1 MAREMTMDQRTSPRG
16 AWETSDTREPAG
28 PAVKV
33 DAQRPVVRDVL
44 PSVVEAAPTAIAVFR
59 KDRSIGYRNPAWT
72 SIVGSDDRIADG
84 QATPVALA
92 IQQGVGSTSE
102 EHGIR
107 RPDGR
112 ASRILL
118 SVVPILAE
126 DGAPVGAIAYAE
138 PLDRVAAATLREAF
152 LGVLSHELRT
162 PITSIYGG
170 SQLLLREELSAD
182 VRAQVLE
189 DVAAEAEQ
197 LQRRVEDLLAVARV
211 ERGLNVALR
220 EPIPIKRSIE
230 AAVAGEH
237 RRSPD
242 QRYVVRVDPK
252 LPPAMGDDGQVR
264 QVLRNLLSI
273 AAEAT
278 PPGRAIMVLASETDG
293 WVEVRIND
301 RGPGL
306 DPDAL
311 DDPDGDLFS
320 LPYRHPAAGGHVPR
334 SGLGL
339 YVARALVEANGG
351 RLWLRSRR
359 GGGTE
364 AGFTLPAYRDAA

>member
-1 MAREMTMDQRTSPRG
+1 MDQWTSSSGEREAADIGEPVP
-16 AWETSDTREPAG
+16 AHVTVDTR
-28 PAVKV
+28 
-33 DAQRPVVRDVL
+33 RPLVRDVL
-44 PSVVEAAPTAIAVFR
+44 PAVVEGSPTAIAVFR
-59 KDRSIGYRNPAWT
+59 RDRSICYRNAAWT
-72 SIVGSDDRIADG
+72 AIVGSGDQVLDG
-84 QATPVALA
+84 ELAPVALA
-92 IQQGVGSTSE
+92 IAQGLGSTSE

-118 SVVPILAE
+118 SVIPILGQ
-126 DGAPVGAIAYAE
+126 DGAPIGAIAYAE
-138 PLDRVAAATLREAF
+138 SLDRVAAATLREAF

-170 SQLLLREELSAD
+170 SQLLLRDELSAD
-182 VRAQVLE
+182 SRAQVLE
-189 DVAAEAEQ
+189 DIAAEAEQ
-197 LQRRVEDLLAVARV
+197 LHRRVEDFLAVARV
-211 ERGLNVALR
+211 ERGVNAQLR

-242 QRYVVRVDPK
+242 QRYLVRVDPE

-273 AAEAT
+273 ATEVT
-278 PPGRAIMVLASETDG
+278 PPGRAVLVVASEGDG

-301 RGPGL
+301 RGPNL

-320 LPYRHPAAGGHVPR
+320 LSYRHPAVGGHVPR

-364 AGFTLPAYRDAA
+364 AGFALPAYVDAA

>member
-1 MAREMTMDQRTSPRG
+1 MDQRTSPRG
-16 AWETSDTREPAG
+16 APETSDTRDAAG
-28 PAVKV
+28 AAVTV
-33 DAQRPVVRDVL
+33 DVQRPLVRDVL
-44 PSVVEAAPTAIAVFR
+44 PSVVEASPTAIAVFR

-72 SIVGSDDRIADG
+72 AIVGTADPIVEG
-84 QATPVALA
+84 QAAPIALA
-92 IQQGVGSTSE
+92 LQQGLGSTSE

-112 ASRILL
+112 VSRILL
-118 SVVPILAE
+118 SVIPILGE
-126 DGAPVGAIAYAE
+126 DGRPVGAIAYAE
-138 PLDRVAAATLREAF
+138 PMDRAAAATLREAF

-170 SQLLLREELSAD
+170 SQLLLRDELSPRS
-182 VRAQVLE
+182 RAQVLE
-189 DVAAEAEQ
+189 GIAAEAEQ
-197 LQRRVEDLLAVARV
+197 LQRRVEDFLAVARV
-211 ERGLNVALR
+211 ERGLNVPLR

-242 QRYVVRVDPK
+242 QRYMVRVDPT
-252 LPPAMGDDGQVR
+252 LPPAVGDDGQVR

-273 AAEAT
+273 ATEVT
-278 PPGRAIMVLASETDG
+278 PPGRAILVVASEADG
-293 WVEVRIND
+293 WVEVRVND

-306 DPDAL
+306 DPDAI

-320 LPYRHPAAGGHVPR
+320 LSYRHPAVGGHVPR

-364 AGFTLPAYRDAA
+364 AGFALPAYGDAA